1 MKDLKVKDTN
11 IFHSERFDIDIQ
23 RYLPIEKVKLIVQEL
38 LEVDDVTD
46 RKIMLDWYLL
56 LFATNV
62 GVDENISI
70 EKYNYFMQILL
81 IDEVEYECSSYG
93 LICDLLS
100 EAESVEN
107 TIKKLARSLEES
119 TNKMV
124 KKMPSKQ
131 KVEKIMGEMSKNGT
145 ENKLKSW

>member
-1 MKDLKVKDTN
+1 MKDLKAEDTN

-81 IDEVEYECSSYG
+81 IDEVEYECNSYG

-145 ENKLKSW
+145 ENKLKS

>member
-119 TNKMV
+119 ANQMV

-131 KVEKIMGEMSKNGT
+131 KVEKIMNEMSKNGT
-145 ENKLKSW
+145 ENKLKS

>member
-38 LEVDDVTD
+38 LEVDDATD

-145 ENKLKSW
+145 ENKLKS

>member
-107 TIKKLARSLEES
+107 TIKKLAKSLEES
-119 TNKMV
+119 TDKMV

-131 KVEKIMGEMSKNGT
+131 KVEKIMNEMSEYGT
-145 ENKLKSW
+145 KNKLKN

>member
-70 EKYNYFMQILL
+70 EKYNYFMQMLL

-119 TNKMV
+119 TNQMV

-131 KVEKIMGEMSKNGT
+131 KVEKIMNEMSKNGT
-145 ENKLKSW
+145 ENKLKS

>member
-1 MKDLKVKDTN
+1 MKDLKAEDTN

-81 IDEVEYECSSYG
+81 IDEVEYECNSYG

-119 TNKMV
+119 TDKMV

-131 KVEKIMGEMSKNGT
+131 KVEKIMGEMSEYGT
-145 ENKLKSW
+145 KNKLKN

>member
-46 RKIMLDWYLL
+46 RKITLDWYLL

-145 ENKLKSW
+145 ENKLKS

>member
-23 RYLPIEKVKLIVQEL
+23 RYLSIEKVKLIVQEL

-145 ENKLKSW
+145 ENKLKS

>member
-56 LFATNV
+56 LFATNI

-145 ENKLKSW
+145 ENKLKS

>member
-145 ENKLKSW
+145 ENKPKS

>member
-145 ENKLKSW
+145 ENKLKS

>member
-131 KVEKIMGEMSKNGT
+131 KIEKIMGEMSKNGT
-145 ENKLKSW
+145 ENKLKS

>member
-46 RKIMLDWYLL
+46 RKIILDWYLL

-119 TNKMV
+119 TDKMV

-131 KVEKIMGEMSKNGT
+131 KVEKIMNEMSEYGT
-145 ENKLKSW
+145 KNKLKN

>member
-46 RKIMLDWYLL
+46 RKIILDWYLL

-145 ENKLKSW
+145 ENKLKS

>member
-62 GVDENISI
+62 GVDEIISI

-145 ENKLKSW
+145 ENKLKS

>member
-119 TNKMV
+119 TNQMV

-131 KVEKIMGEMSKNGT
+131 KVEKIMNEMSKNGT
-145 ENKLKSW
+145 ENKLKS

>member
-131 KVEKIMGEMSKNGT
+131 KVEKIMGEMSK
-145 ENKLKSW
+145 KWYRK

>member
-46 RKIMLDWYLL
+46 RKIILDWYLL

-107 TIKKLARSLEES
+107 TIKKLVRSLEES

-145 ENKLKSW
+145 ENKLKS

>member
-70 EKYNYFMQILL
+70 EKYNYFMQLLL

-107 TIKKLARSLEES
+107 TVKKLAKSLEES
-119 TNKMV
+119 TDKMV

-131 KVEKIMGEMSKNGT
+131 KVEKIMNEMSEYGT
-145 ENKLKSW
+145 KNKLKN

>member
-119 TNKMV
+119 TNQMV

-131 KVEKIMGEMSKNGT
+131 KVEKIMNEVLKNGT
-145 ENKLKSW
+145 KNKLKS

>member
-1 MKDLKVKDTN
+1 MKDLKAEDTN

-81 IDEVEYECSSYG
+81 IDEVEYECNSYG

-119 TNKMV
+119 TDKMV

-131 KVEKIMGEMSKNGT
+131 KVEKIMGEMSKNGA
-145 ENKLKSW
+145 ENKLKS

>member
-1 MKDLKVKDTN
+1 MKDLKAEDTN

-81 IDEVEYECSSYG
+81 IDEVEYECDSYR
-93 LICDLLS
+93 LICELLS

-145 ENKLKSW
+145 ENKLKS

>member
-1 MKDLKVKDTN
+1 MKDLKVKDIN

-131 KVEKIMGEMSKNGT
+131 KVEKIMNEMSEYGT
-145 ENKLKSW
+145 KNKLKN

>member
-131 KVEKIMGEMSKNGT
+131 KVEKIMNEMSEYGT
-145 ENKLKSW
+145 KNKLKN

>member
-119 TNKMV
+119 TNQIV

-131 KVEKIMGEMSKNGT
+131 KVEKIMNEMSKNGT
-145 ENKLKSW
+145 ENKLKS

>member
-145 ENKLKSW
+145 KNKLKS

>member
-131 KVEKIMGEMSKNGT
+131 KVEKIMNEMSEYGT
-145 ENKLKSW
+145 KNKLKS

>member
-119 TNKMV
+119 TDKMV

-131 KVEKIMGEMSKNGT
+131 KVEKIMNEMSEYGT
-145 ENKLKSW
+145 KNKLKN

>member
-46 RKIMLDWYLL
+46 RKIILDWYLL

-145 ENKLKSW
+145 ENKLNS

>member
-38 LEVDDVTD
+38 LKVDDVTD

-119 TNKMV
+119 TDKMV

-131 KVEKIMGEMSKNGT
+131 KVEKIMNEMSEYGT
-145 ENKLKSW
+145 KNKLKN

>member
-81 IDEVEYECSSYG
+81 IDEVEYECNSYG

-145 ENKLKSW
+145 ENKLKS

>member
-46 RKIMLDWYLL
+46 RKIMIDWYLL

-145 ENKLKSW
+145 ENKLKS

>member
-1 MKDLKVKDTN
+1 MKDLKAEDTN

-81 IDEVEYECSSYG
+81 IDEVEYECNSYG

-100 EAESVEN
+100 KAESVEN

-124 KKMPSKQ
+124 KKIPSKQ
-131 KVEKIMGEMSKNGT
+131 KVEKIMDEMSKNGT
-145 ENKLKSW
+145 ENKLKS